1 MTERDVIDILRADHH
16 EFDRV
21 FRELEELFDR
31 HDEAAHQRRRT
42 LVDQVSIAIVQ
53 HSVAEETEVYPRLE
67 KEIDPA
73 EAERSKHEHSEAEET
88 MKRLEHLQPQDPE
101 FDVAVRELIREIRE
115 HVAHEEGTM
124 FAELRAT
131 FDRDQL
137 VRMAGRVEAVKKVA
151 PTRAHPA
158 VPNEKGVRTVLG
170 PVASAVDH
178 LRDAATGRGKD
189 GD

>member
-1 MTERDVIDILRADHH
+1 MSERDVIDVLRADHH
-16 EFDRV
+16 EFDRA
-21 FRELEELFDR
+21 FRELEQLFDR

-53 HSVAEETEVYPRLE
+53 HSAAEEIEVYSRVE
-67 KEIDPA
+67 EIDRA

-137 VRMAGRVEAVKKVA
+137 LEMAGRVEAAKKVA

-158 VPNEKGVRTVLG
+158 VPNEKGVRTLLG